1 MPKVVKISRAAIP
14 HVEFVKG
21 MKTYISVCEQTV
33 GSENLMMGAC
43 YHDADM
49 DDLVW
54 DAKKE
59 ESFFVAK
66 GRIKLLWENAAGER
80 GEVTAE
86 EGERRS
92 IFQSGCTTSSGPPE
106 NLPSMSLPLA
116 DPRWQM

>member
-1 MPKVVKISRAAIP
+1 
-14 HVEFVKG
+14 
-21 MKTYISVCEQTV
+21 
-33 GSENLMMGAC
+33 MMGAC

-86 EGERRS
+86 EGEEVYLPVWMHYILRATGEPA
-92 IFQSGCTTSSGPPE
+92 INVFAAGGPTVADVSGAVGPE
-106 NLPSMSLPLA
+106 RATALKNAGEKL
-116 DPRWQM
+116 